1 VEPVAPDRRRAAA
14 PVPVKGT
21 TDLGDAAGV
30 IGAAAMV
37 VASTARGLPVFVIRV
52 APPCST
58 LGSSRSQTAV
68 RRPTTIR

>member
-1 VEPVAPDRRRAAA
+1 VAPDRRRAAA

-37 VASTARGLPVFVIRV
+37 VASTARV
-52 APPCST
+52 
-58 LGSSRSQTAV
+58 SRFS
-68 RRPTTIR
+68 